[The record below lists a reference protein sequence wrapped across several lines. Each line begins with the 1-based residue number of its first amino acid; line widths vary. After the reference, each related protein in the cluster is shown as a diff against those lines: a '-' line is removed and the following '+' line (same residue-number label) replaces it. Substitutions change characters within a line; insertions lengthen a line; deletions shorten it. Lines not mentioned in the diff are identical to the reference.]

1 MFADV
6 NLRLSAERMI
16 VVPNGCASGSAMPVL
31 EPEPVHSN
39 RSATSRS
46 ARNLGFPADSPVLV
60 NVASINPVKGQGLLI
75 DAFAIAHAKRPDIR
89 LVILG
94 KHSDAGYPARL
105 GSASRTTGCKAW
117 CRCPA
122 TGPACIDSS
131 IWLGQS

>member
-1 MFADV
+1 MD
-6 NLRLSAERMI
+6 MI
-16 VVPNGCASGSAMPVL
+16 VGRHDLPIKMTSPGAY
-31 EPEPVHSN
+31 N
-39 RSATSRS
+39 RSATSRC

-105 GSASRTTGCKAW
+105 GSASRITGCKAW

-122 TGPACIDSS
+122 TGPTCIDSS